1 MMTELAN
8 EKELAERASKDA
20 EAFAALYDFYFP
32 KIWAYTI
39 RRVGHTETAEDIV
52 SQIFLKITEAL
63 PRRKNN
69 APFGAW
75 VFRIATNAIIDHYRT
90 SGRRREEEIVSAET
104 IPEHGSGPDEFAEAR
119 MMFGEIEK
127 ILAALPER
135 DRRCLHLKFF
145 AGLSNSEIAEIE
157 KVKEG
162 NVAIIVHR
170 ALIKIRENSK
180 FYGKQR

>member
-1 MMTELAN
+1 MTELAN
-8 EKELAERASKDA
+8 EKELAERAPKDA
-20 EAFAALYDFYFP
+20 AAFAALYDFYFP

-39 RRVGHTETAEDIV
+39 RRIGHTETAEDIV

-75 VFRIATNAIIDHYRT
+75 VFRISTNAIIDHYRR
-90 SGRRREEEIVSAET
+90 SARRRDVEIVSAET
-104 IPEHGSGPDEFAEAR
+104 IPEQGFGPDEFTDAR

-127 ILAALPER
+127 ILDKLPTR
-135 DRRCLHLKFF
+135 DKHCVHLKFF
-145 AGLSNSEIAEIE
+145 AGLHNSEIAEIE
-157 KVKEG
+157 KITEG

-170 ALIKIRENSK
+170 ALEKIRENSK
-180 FYGKQR
+180 FYGKQQ

>member
-1 MMTELAN
+1 MIELAN
-8 EKELAERASKDA
+8 EKELAERAPKDA

-39 RRVGHTETAEDIV
+39 RRIGHTETAEDIV

-75 VFRIATNAIIDHYRT
+75 VFRIATNTIIDYYR
-90 SGRRREEEIVSAET
+90 SHGRRREEEIVSAEA
-104 IPEHGSGPDEFAEAR
+104 IPEQGLGPDEFTEAR
-119 MMFGEIEK
+119 MMFCEIEK
-127 ILAALPER
+127 ILAELPKRDER
-135 DRRCLHLKFF
+135 CVHLKFF
-145 AGLSNSEIAEIE
+145 AGLNNGEIAEIE
-157 KVKEG
+157 NLKEG

-170 ALIKIRENSK
+170 ALQKIRENSK
-180 FYGKQR
+180 FYGKQQ